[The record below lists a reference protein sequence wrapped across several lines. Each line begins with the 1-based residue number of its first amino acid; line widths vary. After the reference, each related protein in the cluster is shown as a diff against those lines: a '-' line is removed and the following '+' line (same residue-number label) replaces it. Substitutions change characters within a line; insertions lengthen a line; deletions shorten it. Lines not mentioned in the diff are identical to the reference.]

1 MSFENKL
8 IENLVFGR
16 SGLNSSVFEKLLIH
30 THAFHSWIIV
40 LWGVSALNC
49 SIFQKFDFSRFSI
62 DRICLSTNRNC
73 DKNFLVWICLTRLA
87 FNQCSIDRNWEISVF
102 KYLTKLFFMHHLCLG
117 FTCIALIFYIYIA
130 VSQSYLSLFSHITC
144 IHFTKLGTQ
153 LDLKIDWLIFWA
165 MYFLIYAI
173 FMCELQKIF
182 SPKRYDG

>member
-1 MSFENKL
+1 ML
-8 IENLVFGR
+8 WGVFV
-16 SGLNSSVFEKLLIH
+16 LKSSVFQKTDFSIFSINR
-30 THAFHSWIIV
+30 TR
-40 LWGVSALNC
+40 C
-49 SIFQKFDFSRFSI
+49 SIDW
-62 DRICLSTNRNC
+62 NC
-73 DKNFLVWICLTRLA
+73 DKNFFVWICLTRLA
-87 FNQCSIDRNWEISVF
+87 FDQCSIDRNWKISVF

-117 FTCIALIFYIYIA
+117 FTCIALIFYIYLA

-144 IHFTKLGTQ
+144 IHFAKFGTQ